1 MWQQHRVFLQSGLR
15 QEGNPF
21 AFLTGEESVQ
31 AEYNHY
37 TVNSLRLLGLST
49 QLFLTIM
56 TTLLFI
62 NNQGIYFNYQP
73 AFLANCLPHPCN
85 TTGSETEQHSTLSYR
100 PIEKPSPF
108 AKLHTV
114 LFTFFYIKI
123 PSRYSKVREFDTFQ
137 CNLFWSDLG
146 LAGYFRR
153 FICLQAHYPQK
164 SCKQKSQY
172 NQKL

>member
-1 MWQQHRVFLQSGLR
+1 MTAAQSISAKQLKIGRKVFCNSHWGRVCAGSIS
-15 QEGNPF
+15 P
-21 AFLTGEESVQ
+21 LTVD
-31 AEYNHY
+31 
-37 TVNSLRLLGLST
+37 SLRLLGLST
-49 QLFLTIM
+49 QLFLTIK
-56 TTLLFI
+56 TPLLFI
-62 NNQGIYFNYQP
+62 NNQGIYTNYES
-73 AFLANCLPHPCN
+73 AFLANGLPHPCN
-85 TTGSETEQHSTLSYR
+85 ITGSESGQQSTLSCR

-108 AKLHTV
+108 AKLHTT

-123 PSRYSKVREFDTFQ
+123 SALYGKAREFDTFQ

-146 LAGYFRR
+146 LAGYFGR